1 MDKRKQRVTKW
12 LTWLVIMAQLVAL
25 FSTATVTVIQPTPA
39 LVQEVGQRANLANT
53 SWQWVVDTAAQGAG
67 LVQAVFGAPKVALA
81 EAGSF
86 QVSASGQNFSCAINS
101 SNGVQC
107 WGDNASGQLGNG
119 TTTDSHVP
127 VQVTGLTGGVIDI
140 AAGSLFACAL
150 TSSGGVKCWGENGSG
165 QLGNK
170 DATLTDSSTPVDVYS
185 LSTGVVALDG
195 GSAHMC
201 ALLATGGVKCW
212 GANDAGQAGDGA
224 YGNNLWPVHVLGLQS
239 GVATISAGD
248 NHSCAVLT
256 DGTAKCWGSDAK
268 GQLGNTGGN
277 SATPVPVVVDSAG
290 VPVSGIMAISAGQE
304 QTCALL
310 TTGGLKCWGWNNYGQ
325 LGNTNTTNQSYPV
338 NVSGL
343 TSGVATVSAGD
354 QFTCAVLADGSAKC
368 WGLNWSAQLG
378 NGSSGALTANSSPLP
393 VSGLSSGVASISTI
407 VDGVD
412 VSSYPGLQGHACA
425 AMAAGGVKCWGYNAT
440 GQLGNNS
447 TANATAQVN
456 VSNFTGL
463 AVTTPMLKFVPVGG
477 YNFGPQNLNVGST
490 ARTATLYNASGASA
504 SISAISITGTDAN
517 QFAVSGGTCGST
529 FPVTVA
535 AGSTCTLQL
544 TFTPT
549 SLGGKTAKVSVTSN
563 APAVSIPLA
572 GVGVT
577 VGTGAPTITSNG
589 GLATANV
596 SVFEN
601 GVYVTAV
608 TAQGASPITFSLFGG
623 ADQGR
628 FTIDATGNLRF
639 NTAPDFEVPV
649 DSNTDNVY
657 EVSVLVQNGE
667 DAVTQDIAVKVQDAP
682 DTFNSVIGT
691 GREFSCAIVSGGAV
705 KCWGDNTSGQIGDG
719 TTTQRNLPT
728 AVSGLSGIKAIAV
741 GDAFACALSNGG
753 GVQCWGENGSGQLGV
768 GNTTDSNTPV
778 QVQGLTSGVAAIDAG
793 SAHVCILTSAGA
805 MQCWGENGSGQI
817 GAGGSG
823 DLTTPSAVTGL
834 SSGVR
839 AISAGDTHTCAVL
852 SDSTAKCWG
861 SDTNGAL
868 GNVAGNS
875 ATPVPVVIDANGVA
889 VTGFRTIA
897 AGAAHTCAALTT
909 GGVKCWGWNNY
920 GQLGDGT
927 VVANRNYPVEVPAL
941 PGAVDPGGVGVAA
954 LSAGDQYTCAALN
967 DGTAKCW
974 GLNWAS
980 QLGNGG
986 SGALSDNSTPLP
998 VTGLSSGVVAISAA
1012 VNGIDVSSYP
1022 GLQAHT
1028 CAVTTDGA
1036 VKCWGYGISG
1046 ELGYGGV
1053 TNKAYPVMAGDASN
1067 PASAPTTPVASFSPT
1082 SGSTIAFGSQ
1092 AVGSPSAPQTVTI
1105 NNSGASPLTLNSA
1118 SVTGS
1123 NYAISGGTC
1132 GTTFP
1137 VIVNAGANCTL
1148 QITFTPV
1155 SAGSKISTLS
1165 VSSDSGGQTTTNTIS
1180 LTGTGATGPTATPTP
1195 NLTATADALA
1205 TANAAATATAA
1216 ANATATA
1223 IAQATT
1229 DAAATATAIAQ
1240 ATTNAAATATAAA
1253 NATATAVAQATANA
1267 AATATAAA
1275 GGPTATPTTNAN
1287 ATATAIA
1294 QATANAAATATAAAG
1309 GPTATATTV
1318 SSGPDLTVT
1327 IGQPS
1332 PSFVAGSASNLPVT
1346 VANVG
1351 SGPTTGSISAS
1362 VTLPTGTGAPAS
1374 FTSGVWSCTTSGQT
1388 VTCTQA
1394 GPIAAGAS
1402 SVIQLPVTPS
1412 AGVVGTTPG
1421 PFTGTATTPGETNT
1435 GNNGATPMTP
1445 TTPVAPAS
1453 ANSGSIKVILG
1464 GAYDPATGFMRDN
1477 LRSLAAFPST
1487 SPYGDGATISNRT
1500 VLTANNIVD
1509 WVLVELHDAT
1519 TPATVSA
1526 SKGALLQRDGDVV
1539 GTDGV
1544 SNLTFTGLSAS
1555 SYYVAIKHR
1564 NHLGTMTNGAVSVN
1578 AGMVTVDFTMMVTTY
1593 GTNGQ
1598 RYYNNKY
1605 MLWPGDATADRKVIM
1620 AGPNNDTNGILST
1633 VLGDSNNTAGNANY
1647 IVRGYSVGDV
1657 NLDGKV
1663 LASGPNND
1671 RSVIASTVFVY
1682 PLNSSGSAN
1691 YIINQQMP

>member
-12 LTWLVIMAQLVAL
+12 LTWLVITAQLVAL

-39 LVQEVGQRANLANT
+39 LVQEVGQQANLANT

-81 EAGSF
+81 ETGSF
-86 QVSASGQNFSCAINS
+86 QVSASGSNFSCAINS

-107 WGDNASGQLGNG
+107 WGNNASGQLGNG
-119 TTTDSHVP
+119 TNTQSLVP

-150 TSSGGVKCWGENGSG
+150 TSSGGVKCWGENGGG

-170 DATLTDSSTPVDVYS
+170 DATLADSNTPVDVYS
-185 LSTGVVALDG
+185 LATGVVALDG
-195 GSAHMC
+195 GDTHMC

-212 GANDAGQAGDGA
+212 GGNASGQIGDGA
-224 YGNNLWPVHVLGLQS
+224 KGNNLWPVHALGLQS
-239 GVATISAGD
+239 GVASISAGAD
-248 NHSCAVLT
+248 HTCAVLT
-256 DGTAKCWGSDAK
+256 DGTAKCWGADGGGA
-268 GQLGNTGGN
+268 LGNTGGN
-277 SATPVPVVVDSAG
+277 SLTPVPVVVDSAG
-290 VPVSGIMAISAGQE
+290 VAVSGIMAISAGSAH
-304 QTCALL
+304 TCALL
-310 TTGGLKCWGWNNYGQ
+310 TTGGLKCWGTNTYGQ
-325 LGNTNTTNQSYPV
+325 LGNSNATNQNYPV
-338 NVSGL
+338 NVTGL
-343 TSGVATVSAGD
+343 TSGVAAVSAGD
-354 QFTCAVLADGSAKC
+354 SYTCAVLADGSAKC
-368 WGLNWSAQLG
+368 WGQNYVGQLG
-378 NGSSGALTANSSPLP
+378 NGTTSVYNVPNSTPLS
-393 VSGLSSGVASISTI
+393 VSGLSSGVASISTEI
-407 VDGVD
+407 NAGIY
-412 VSSYPGLQGHACA
+412 SAHTCA
-425 AMAAGGVKCWGYNAT
+425 AMAAGGVKCWGNNSN

-447 TANATAQVN
+447 TTNSSSQVN
-456 VSNFTGL
+456 VTSFTGL
-463 AVTTPMLKFVPVGG
+463 SVTAPIVKFVPVGG
-477 YNFGPQNLNVGST
+477 FNFGPQNLNVTS
-490 ARTATLYNASGASA
+490 AVRTATLYNASGAAA
-504 SISAISITGTDAN
+504 SITAISITGTDAGE
-517 QFAVSGGTCGST
+517 FAISGGTCGST
-529 FPVTVA
+529 FPIALA
-535 AGSTCTLQL
+535 AGNTCTMQV

-549 SLGGKTAKVSVTSN
+549 TLGGKTAKIAVTSN

-572 GVGVT
+572 GVGAT

-628 FTIDATGNLRF
+628 FAIDATGNLRF
-639 NTAPDFEVPV
+639 NTAPDFEAPV

-682 DTFNSVIGT
+682 DTFNSVIGS
-691 GREFSCAIVSGGAV
+691 GAGFSCAVVSGGAV
-705 KCWGDNTSGQIGDG
+705 KCWGKNTSGQIGDG

-728 AVSGLSGIKAIAV
+728 AVSGLSGIKAVAV
-741 GDAFACALSNGG
+741 GTAFACALTNGG
-753 GVQCWGENGSGQLGV
+753 GVQCWGENGNGQLGD
-768 GNTTDSNTPV
+768 GTTTDSNVPL
-778 QVQGLTSGVAAIDAG
+778 QVQGLTSGVVALDAG
-793 SAHVCILTSAGA
+793 DIHMCVLTSGGA
-805 MQCWGENGSGQI
+805 MKCWGGNASGQL
-817 GAGGSG
+817 GSGGSG
-823 DLTTPSAVTGL
+823 NVTNPSDVSGLT
-834 SSGVR
+834 SGVA
-839 AISAGDTHTCAVL
+839 AISAGADHSCAVL
-852 SDSTAKCWG
+852 TNSTAKCWG
-861 SDTNGAL
+861 SDSGGAL
-868 GNVAGNS
+868 GAVGGNS
-875 ATPVPVVIDANGVA
+875 TTPVPVVADGNGVV
-889 VTGFRTIA
+889 VTGFRTIS
-897 AGAAHTCAALTT
+897 AGGGHTCAATTT
-909 GGVKCWGWNNY
+909 GAVKCWGTNTY
-920 GQLGDGT
+920 GQLGLGNAT
-927 VVANRNYPVEVPAL
+927 AQSYPAEVPTL
-941 PGAVDPGGVGVAA
+941 LGAVDPGGVGVAA
-954 LSAGDQYTCAALN
+954 LSAGDNYTCAALN
-967 DGTAKCW
+967 DGTARCW
-974 GLNWAS
+974 GQNYVG
-980 QLGNGG
+980 QLGY
-986 SGALSDNSTPLP
+986 GAVSAYNVPNSTPLP
-998 VTGLSSGVVAISAA
+998 VTGLSSGVVAISAQ
-1012 VNGIDVSSYP
+1012 VQGSTYTT
-1022 GLQAHT
+1022 HT
-1028 CAVTTDGA
+1028 CAATNDGA
-1036 VKCWGYGISG
+1036 IKCWGDGATG
-1046 ELGYGGV
+1046 GLGYGAI
-1053 TNKAYPVMAGDASN
+1053 NDKLYPVMAGDASN

-1092 AVGSPSAPQTVTI
+1092 AVGSPSSPQTVTI

-1180 LTGTGATGPTATPTP
+1180 LTGTGVTGPTATPTP

-1223 IAQATT
+1223 IAQATV

-1309 GPTATATTV
+1309 GPTATATTA

-1394 GPIAAGAS
+1394 GPIAAGGS

-1421 PFTGTATTPGETNT
+1421 PFNGTATTPGETNT

-1487 SPYGDGATISNRT
+1487 SPYGDGATISNRS